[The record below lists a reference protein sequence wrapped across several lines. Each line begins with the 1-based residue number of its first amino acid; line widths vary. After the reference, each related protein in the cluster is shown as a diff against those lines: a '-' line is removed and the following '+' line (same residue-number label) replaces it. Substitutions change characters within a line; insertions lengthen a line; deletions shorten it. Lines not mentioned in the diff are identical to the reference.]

1 MEAGQ
6 EKAGISQC
14 PGSGSFLE
22 ITEQKDALV
31 VADLPQTA
39 SNTCVSPFLQDWSFN
54 AEVECNI
61 VCGDDSIGKT
71 QSDKA
76 SSNYLDESVN
86 TEQVPCQLVEARDW
100 AQSGCGGS
108 GDGKSCK
115 GRHANGEGL
124 MNMVSSVY
132 DTKQD
137 LDNENLPKEKSP
149 TKLNDQKRRRVWP
162 FTTSMSS
169 NTETV
174 NFGSNMNDVQVNQSS
189 VCSYRDGSNAEAVR
203 DPSIFHCGI
212 HALDKVRKK
221 DCVSKDNSISDMG
234 DVLCRGMQHRRSS
247 ELLNQQS
254 PFPSASETTMNDKAP
269 WGDIKVQNSI
279 PELKRLSPASK
290 NISSERRR
298 RLKLNEK
305 LYCLRALVP
314 SISKMDKA
322 SILADAV
329 QYVRELKQKVDNM
342 EEEIASLEEYK
353 MKIVRTPQRHHAAMD
368 GSRKRYAQFSTKS
381 RNLAHHIVH
390 ESLLQLHRCHANI
403 IRKYHEGW
411 KFGRSRSTP

>member
-1 MEAGQ
+1 
-6 EKAGISQC
+6 
-14 PGSGSFLE
+14 
-22 ITEQKDALV
+22 
-31 VADLPQTA
+31 
-39 SNTCVSPFLQDWSFN
+39 
-54 AEVECNI
+54 
-61 VCGDDSIGKT
+61 
-71 QSDKA
+71 
-76 SSNYLDESVN
+76 
-86 TEQVPCQLVEARDW
+86 
-100 AQSGCGGS
+100 
-108 GDGKSCK
+108 
-115 GRHANGEGL
+115 

-390 ESLLQLHRCHANI
+390 ELDVEKMNDALFYIQIHCMKSSGVLLQLARAIEALDVKIVNASSMSKNDHLINTLMIEVHAKRGLDVGDVQRAVI
-403 IRKYHEGW
+403 TSFA
-411 KFGRSRSTP
+411 KFGIFFMESSFRSKCSKKESTEIQAFCT